1 MVENERAPG
10 MASGIDL
17 VSQPLVRC
25 SEWQQACWYLQ
36 EPKWWLPG
44 LLSCAHPLFACGPD
58 GPLVV
63 WPRCSTRTLPTLKSV
78 QLVTQASE

>member
-25 SEWQQACWYLQ
+25 SEWQQACCWYLQ
-36 EPKWWLPG
+36 EPKRCLPV
-44 LLSCAHPLFACGPD
+44 LLS
-58 GPLVV
+58 
-63 WPRCSTRTLPTLKSV
+63 
-78 QLVTQASE
+78 